1 MENNNEPNL
10 NFLKIDI
17 KKIMTCFFFEIF
29 MYPLNFVVFY
39 ICVCLCVCV
48 VALGFREGFM
58 SIPKSRN
65 LAQSQL
71 YSYDFS

>member
-10 NFLKIDI
+10 NCLKIDI

-29 MYPLNFVVFY
+29 MYPLNYVVLY
-39 ICVCLCVCV
+39 IYVCV
-48 VALGFREGFM
+48 LALGFREGFM

-71 YSYDFS
+71 

>member
-1 MENNNEPNL
+1 
-10 NFLKIDI
+10 
-17 KKIMTCFFFEIF
+17 MTCFFFEIF
-29 MYPLNFVVFY
+29 MYPLNYVVLY
-39 ICVCLCVCV
+39 IYVCV
-48 VALGFREGFM
+48 LALGFREGFM